1 MSSFLE
7 KNSKII
13 FLLLFLFIKKS
24 VVPACTNNNCDIIKS
39 DSYEIKRNF
48 SLKKLEE
55 NILLWNDSSLSINW
69 AYLAQNKSIFKLNYL
84 NSNFSENYFIPEFN
98 DEKRKIAYEN
108 GEKYFYFLFVIPN
121 V

>member
-7 KNSKII
+7 KNSKVI
-13 FLLLFLFIKKS
+13 FLLIFLFIKQS
-24 VVPACTNNNCDIIKS
+24 VVPACTNNNCDKNKS

-48 SLKKLEE
+48 SLRNYEE

-84 NSNFSENYFIPEFN
+84 NSNFSENNFIPEFN

-108 GEKYFYFLFVIPN
+108 GEKYFFLLFICN
-121 V
+121 S